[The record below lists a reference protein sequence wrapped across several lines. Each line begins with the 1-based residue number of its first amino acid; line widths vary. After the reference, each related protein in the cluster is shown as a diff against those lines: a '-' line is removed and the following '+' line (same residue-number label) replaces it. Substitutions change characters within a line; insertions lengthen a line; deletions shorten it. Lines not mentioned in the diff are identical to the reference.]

1 MEHVSGCFFFP
12 NNFIYLIIFGYAGSL
27 LLRVGLSVVSK
38 SRDYS
43 LVAVL
48 QLLIAAASLVA
59 EHGLCSYGSQ
69 AQEHR
74 LNSCGAL
81 A

>member
-1 MEHVSGCFFFP
+1 MCQNVFFLI
-12 NNFIYLIIFGYAGSL
+12 IYLIFCGYAGAL
-27 LLRVGLSVVSK
+27 LLHVGLSVVSK
-38 SRDYS
+38 SRDYPI
-43 LVAVL
+43 VAVL
-48 QLLIAAASLVA
+48 RLLIADASLVA

-69 AQEHR
+69 ALEHR

>member
-1 MEHVSGCFFFP
+1 MCQNVFFLI
-12 NNFIYLIIFGYAGSL
+12 IYLIICGYAGSL
-27 LLRVGLSVVSK
+27 LLHVGLSVVSK

-43 LVAVL
+43 IVAVL
-48 QLLIAAASLVA
+48 RLLIAHASLVA

-69 AQEHR
+69 ALEHR
-74 LNSCGAL
+74 LSSCGAL